1 MNLETKRNA
10 LMNSVASSSGGG
22 IELLDT
28 ITITED
34 TASIDF
40 NVDTS
45 TYQTFF
51 LVGDITYNQASGNW
65 LYFRVNG
72 ANQTYAQSQ
81 VPQTFLIPDATNFY
95 SPFIYLKTVD
105 NKMAIGYAFRSG
117 LGQNYKS
124 NPNFDTITSI
134 GLGSYQNSKY
144 ANGTKISLYGMRESI
159 TDLGV

>member
-1 MNLETKRNA
+1 MSYLETKRNA
-10 LMNSVASSSGGG
+10 LLNSVASSSGG

-40 NVDTS
+40 NVDTN

-65 LYFRVNG
+65 LYFRVNN
-72 ANQTYAQSQ
+72 ANQSYANSQ
-81 VPQTFLIPDATNFY
+81 VPQTFSIPDATNFY
-95 SPFIYLKTVD
+95 SPIIYLKTVD
-105 NKMAIGYAFRSG
+105 NKMATCYAYRSG

-124 NPNFDTITSI
+124 NVGFNTITSI

-144 ANGTKISLYGMRESI
+144 TNGTKVSLYGMRESI
-159 TDLGV
+159 TDLGE